1 MADSTDKEITEMN
14 DINEPL
20 QKPIKNMP
28 VSINTDE
35 PKPKKP
41 RKPKTPAQ
49 LEQFE
54 RVRQKR
60 LESLQQKTINK
71 KIEASKLLLSHGIEL
86 PSKAEPK
93 IKEELP
99 QAKPKYHQE
108 LTPKDDTD
116 DESDDEPP
124 VIIVKKKKKK
134 KQPKTIIIE
143 ESDSDEDDAQQ
154 HYINKVKEARHF
166 VSQQNKKSLIKVHKK
181 QEVPNYFVD

>member
-1 MADSTDKEITEMN
+1 MAEITTKEETDINNGN
-14 DINEPL
+14 DMNEPL
-20 QKPIKNMP
+20 TKPIK
-28 VSINTDE
+28 E
-35 PKPKKP
+35 KKP
-41 RKPKTPAQ
+41 RPPKTQKQ

-54 RVRQKR
+54 KVRLKR
-60 LESLQQKTINK
+60 AESLKQKSIAK
-71 KIEASKLLLSHGIEL
+71 KIEASKLLLEHGIEL

-93 IKEELP
+93 VKEELP
-99 QAKPKYHQE
+99 SKAKPKYHQE

-143 ESDSDEDDAQQ
+143 ESDSDEEDAQQ

-181 QEVPNYFVD
+181 NEVPNYFVD